1 MPSHL
6 ATHYCDL
13 LRVDCHCVR
22 QPTFHLAIVKLL
34 DQFGATANNA
44 SANIPEQES
53 WPTCACVSAGQ
64 VEELLTHSRYTCSV
78 TKYQTDFFQRC
89 RQQFALPASEHG
101 NSFHSTIMTK
111 ALLIQWAGM
120 AFSSAPCPE
129 LPNWRM
135 CRRTIHLFV
144 HSWNSLTLMNP
155 YWPLWYL

>member
-1 MPSHL
+1 MSSHL

-22 QPTFHLAIVKLL
+22 QPTFHLAIVKLP
-34 DQFGATANNA
+34 DQFGAPVNNA

-78 TKYQTDFFQRC
+78 TKCQTDFFQRC

-111 ALLIQWAGM
+111 ALLIWWAGM
-120 AFSSAPCPE
+120 VFSSLHAQSYQIDGCVGGPSIY
-129 LPNWRM
+129 LF
-135 CRRTIHLFV
+135 IHEI
-144 HSWNSLTLMNP
+144 
-155 YWPLWYL
+155 PLHL